1 MIFNMSET
9 NSGGGGENLITVTCS
24 DSNAYW
30 LGNGWEYDEDSQE
43 WYYIGGL
50 EKEFPA
56 TIPIGTVL
64 IVNTDMNNPVVINT
78 VSGEEI
84 IVEVVPFSDNQ
95 YYFSVPYC
103 NCRIVSGDD
112 L

>member
-9 NSGGGGENLITVTCS
+9 NSGGEDLITVTCS

-30 LGNGWEYDEDSQE
+30 LGSGWEYDEDSQE
-43 WYYIGGL
+43 WYFAGGL

-56 TIPIGTVL
+56 TIPMGTVL
-64 IVNTDMNNPVVINT
+64 IVNTDMSNVTVIDA

-84 IVEVVPFSDNQ
+84 IVDIVLFSRSQ

-103 NCRIVSGDD
+103 NCRIVSADD